1 MHWLEFI
8 TCSWV
13 VVIPWGSS
21 NSTAT
26 RKMELFIYP
35 DLQVQQNVIG
45 ELFGSIMTWISLF
58 VEIYSLFCCQ
68 NLLWNCMMMRE
79 ITTVWLAWSQVWLKK

>member
-21 NSTAT
+21 NSTVPP
-26 RKMELFIYP
+26 KMELFIYP

-45 ELFGSIMTWISLF
+45 ELFGSIMTWISLLKYIVFF
-58 VEIYSLFCCQ
+58 VAKPIMKLYDNERDYHSVANMIPS
-68 NLLWNCMMMRE
+68 M
-79 ITTVWLAWSQVWLKK
+79 A

>member
-21 NSTAT
+21 NSTMP

-45 ELFGSIMTWISLF
+45 ELFGSIMTWISLLKYIVFF
-58 VEIYSLFCCQ
+58 VAKPIMKLYDSERDYHSVANMIPSL
-68 NLLWNCMMMRE
+68 
-79 ITTVWLAWSQVWLKK
+79 A